1 MTARP
6 ELHSHIN
13 VSIQAIPLFQ
23 HHPYLLGTQIWIL
36 EDSFIELFILTKMP
50 IDDNDGDNDY
60 YYYYEDDKNYDED
73 LKFSG
78 LSVLQIVS

>member
-1 MTARP
+1 MARP
-6 ELHSHIN
+6 ELYSHIN

-36 EDSFIELFILTKMP
+36 EDSFMELLILMP
-50 IDDNDGDNDY
+50 NDDNDGNDYY

-78 LSVLQIVS
+78 LCVLQIVS

>member
-36 EDSFIELFILTKMP
+36 KDSFTELFILTNIP
-50 IDDNDGDNDY
+50 IDDNEDND
-60 YYYYEDDKNYDED
+60 EDDKNYDED
-73 LKFSG
+73 LKFSW
-78 LSVLQIVS
+78 LCVLQIQFPEL

>member
-1 MTARP
+1 
-6 ELHSHIN
+6 
-13 VSIQAIPLFQ
+13 
-23 HHPYLLGTQIWIL
+23 
-36 EDSFIELFILTKMP
+36 MP

-78 LSVLQIVS
+78 LSVLQIVSWVMTLQNDRQVAEFHNNLITYYTNATSPWRLYLTLMIIY